1 LAGLPEELARLIEQ
15 GERAYTA
22 MYDARRPKDD
32 YEDACV
38 AFGRAV
44 DLARS
49 LNLPEEADRLQK
61 RLDGIMAVYNS
72 QFRGF

>member
-1 LAGLPEELARLIEQ
+1 VPGLPEELARLIEQ
-15 GERAYTA
+15 GERSYAA

-32 YEDACV
+32 YEDACM
-38 AFGRAV
+38 AFGGAV

-49 LNLPEEADRLQK
+49 LGLAEEAGRLQQ

-72 QFRGF
+72 QFRGV